1 MPGLPNTFLKDKK
14 VTKLNLDITRFLEAL
29 LYMYK
34 LNFVKGEFLK

>member
-14 VTKLNLDITRFLEAL
+14 VTKLSLDITKFLEVL